1 MSDNTPIPPRPGA
14 SNTAVAVLVLVALV
28 VGVAASLAIR
38 TPGSVVTTPGD
49 ETITLQAVR
58 WQLPVAFPTT
68 LPALG
73 DGIVQVAEQVKLA
86 SGGMTEFEIFEP
98 GKLVPALEITG
109 AVRDRKV
116 DAGYTWVGY
125 DQGFIPSA
133 PLFSAVPFGM
143 EPWEYTAWWY
153 EGEGADLAAEV
164 YHAHQVH
171 PILCGITGP
180 ETAGWFREE
189 IETLDD
195 LNGLKIRFA
204 GLGGRVMQ
212 ELGASVTLLP
222 SGEIFPALE
231 RAAIDAT
238 EFSMP
243 AIDQLLGFDKI
254 VKNNYF
260 PGWHQPFTAF
270 HLIVNLDV
278 WNELSVG
285 SQASV
290 ESACTAGVLRSLSR
304 GEALQGAVI
313 AGFEEK
319 GVTARRLPDEVLRQI
334 QEVTNQVLA
343 SEAEKD
349 PLFRKVYESQ
359 QAFSADYAHWK
370 RLAFLDRDF

>member
-1 MSDNTPIPPRPGA
+1 MSDPTSTHPRPGA
-14 SNTAVAVLVLVALV
+14 SNTAIAILVVVALL
-28 VGVAASLAIR
+28 VGVAGSLAIR
-38 TPGSVVTTPGD
+38 TPGSVVTTASDGEVVLEP
-49 ETITLQAVR
+49 IR
-58 WQLPVAFPTT
+58 WQVPVAFPTT

-73 DGIVQVAEQVKLA
+73 DNIVWVAEQAKLA
-86 SGGMTEFEIFEP
+86 SGGMTELEVFEP
-98 GKLVPALEITG
+98 GKLVPPLEITG

-153 EGEGADLAAEV
+153 EGGGAELAAEV
-164 YHAHQVH
+164 YHPHRVH

-180 ETAGWFREE
+180 ETAGWFIRQ

-195 LNGLKIRFA
+195 LDGLKIRFA
-204 GLGGRVMQ
+204 GLGGRVLQ

-260 PGWHQPFTAF
+260 PGWHQTFTAF

-278 WNELSVG
+278 WSELRAG

-290 ESACTAGVLRSLSR
+290 ETACTAGVMRSLSH
-304 GEALQGAVI
+304 GEALQGPVI
-313 AGFEEK
+313 AEFPEK
-319 GVTARRLPDEVLRQI
+319 GVTARRLPEALLREIQAVTDEVL
-334 QEVTNQVLA
+334 A
-343 SEAEKD
+343 AEAERD

-359 QAFSADYAHWK
+359 QAFSAHYELWK
-370 RLAFLDRDF
+370 QLGYLPRDF